1 MIRTICF
8 DIKRLTLVA
17 ILATALPLTLSGCAT
32 GARRPGAVPGGEP
45 SARAITDSV
54 RAVLLRGLADSAY
67 PGAYAI
73 VGSRSRTYAS
83 LGVGHL
89 DWGVSSRPDENT
101 MWDMASLS
109 KVIGTTTAVMQL
121 RDEGKLNLF
130 DPVQKY
136 IPEFTG
142 KNKELVTVKHLL
154 THSSGLPSGRPLWR
168 EAHTPEEGFALAFQT
183 PLDTVPGARMLYS
196 DLSMIIMGKIVE
208 RVSGETLDGYLAL
221 HVFGPL
227 GMTSTMYRPPAW
239 MRQRI
244 APTERKGG
252 SGELVYGHV
261 HDENSYALGGV
272 VGHAGLFSTAHDLA
286 IFARMYLNGGV
297 YGGVRIVSEEAVRTF
312 TRVQDSTLSR
322 RALGW
327 ETPTD
332 SNSAGILLSSHAFG
346 HTGFTGTSI
355 WMDPDRDL
363 FIILLSNRVNP
374 TRARRRIYTLR
385 AELADAVVEAE
396 DASRRIAIRP
406 RE

>member
-1 MIRTICF
+1 MNRPIHF
-8 DIKRLTLVA
+8 DIERLALVA
-17 ILATALPLTLSGCAT
+17 ALAITIPLTLAGCAT
-32 GARRPGAVPGGEP
+32 AAPRPGAGAPRGEP
-45 SARAITDSV
+45 SAEAIADSV

-73 VGSRSRTYAS
+73 VGSRSKIYAS

-89 DWGVSSRPDENT
+89 DWEISARPDENT

-130 DPVQKY
+130 DRVQKY

-142 KNKELVTVKHLL
+142 KDKELVTVKHLL

-168 EAHTPEEGFALAFQT
+168 EARTPEEGFALAFQT

-208 RVSGETLDGYLAL
+208 RVSGETLDGYLSL

-227 GMTSTMYRPPAW
+227 GMKSTMYRPPLS

-252 SGELVYGHV
+252 NGELVYGHV
-261 HDENSYALGGV
+261 HDENAYSLGGV

-286 IFARMYLNGGV
+286 IFAQMYLNGGV
-297 YGGVRIVSEEAVRTF
+297 HDGVRIVSEEAVKTF
-312 TRVQDSTLSR
+312 THVQDSTISR

-363 FIILLSNRVNP
+363 FIVLLSNRVNP

-385 AELADAVVEAE
+385 GELADAVVEAD
-396 DASRRIAIRP
+396 DASRGLAIRA
-406 RE
+406 R